1 MGKKDKDWWNFHVE
15 VVIVNSD
22 EFSSTLDSKPYSWE
36 ERKGEVRISWR
47 GKVVT
52 KLRRES
58 AMKFLERI
66 SVASEKEAQLIMA
79 KATGNFKRGNERM
92 PS

>member
-1 MGKKDKDWWNFHVE
+1 M
-15 VVIVNSD
+15 NSD
-22 EFSSTLDSKPYSWE
+22 EFNSKLDSNPYSWQ

-52 KLRRES
+52 ILRKES

-79 KATGNFKRGNERM
+79 KATGKFKRGNERA

>member
-1 MGKKDKDWWNFHVE
+1 MIDDSLQGH
-15 VVIVNSD
+15 
-22 EFSSTLDSKPYSWE
+22 LDSNPYSWQE
-36 ERKGEVRISWR
+36 HKGEVRISWK

-52 KLRRES
+52 VLRKKS

-66 SVASEKEAQLIMA
+66 SVADDNEAQLIMA
-79 KATGNFKRGNERM
+79 KATGNFKRGNERR